1 MNRKHSWSPLIL
13 LVVWALVLGSAS
25 ALTATEDQT
34 PRVGKKGDV
43 TFKAETAIGDVT
55 LKPGR
60 YFFQH
65 GVVGD
70 DHFVHFT
77 EVTKPLGK
85 NAGGFPVSHP
95 GDIKCRLEPL
105 DRKARQTII
114 IYAATEGGTQ
124 RITRIVI
131 KGENVAHVFD

>member
-1 MNRKHSWSPLIL
+1 MNRNHFWRQA
-13 LVVWALVLGSAS
+13 VWMMAWALSLVNVSAVVAGENRTLKLGK
-25 ALTATEDQT
+25 
-34 PRVGKKGDV
+34 RGDV
-43 TFKAETAIGDVT
+43 TFKAETAIGDVK

-60 YFFQH
+60 YFLQH
-65 GVVGD
+65 TVAGD
-70 DHFVHFT
+70 EHFVHFT

-105 DRKARQTII
+105 DRNARQTII